1 LGTHVKQA
9 GSLVAPD
16 RLRFDF
22 NHSEGMTAGQI
33 ERVEKIVNDAI
44 AADMA
49 VTPKTKS
56 REEAIGEGAMALF
69 GEKYGDVV
77 RTITVGDLDNK
88 YSYELCGGT
97 HLERT
102 SDVGMFLIVSEA
114 SAAAGVRRIEAV
126 TGRGAYELV
135 AKRFKALKTVAST
148 VKASLEEVPNKIDA
162 LQDDLNASKK
172 QLAAARAELALATF
186 NQQLANIEKVGG
198 ANLLVTQLA
207 GVDKD
212 SLTKLADQF
221 RAKFPENGVC
231 VIAAPAAGNVVVM
244 ATVTQDLIKRGVKA
258 GDLVGHISRQ
268 LGAGG
273 GGAPHLAFGGGK
285 DAGKLSEALA
295 SVRPWLE
302 SKLA

>member
-1 LGTHVKQA
+1 
-9 GSLVAPD
+9 
-16 RLRFDF
+16 
-22 NHSEGMTAGQI
+22 MTAEQI
-33 ERVEKIVNDAI
+33 ERVEKIVNEAV

-49 VTPKTKS
+49 VISKTKS

-69 GEKYGDVV
+69 GEKYGEVV
-77 RTITVGDLDNK
+77 RTITISGSAGGSAPSEQR

-135 AKRFKALKTVAST
+135 SKRFKALKQVAST
-148 VKASLEEVPNKIDA
+148 VKSSLEEVPAKTDA
-162 LQDDLNASKK
+162 LQDELSASKK
-172 QLAAARAELALATF
+172 QLAAARAELALSTF
-186 NQQLANIEKVGG
+186 NLQLSNIEKVGDVS
-198 ANLLVTQLA
+198 LLVTQIA

-221 RAKFPENGVC
+221 RAKFAENGVC
-231 VIAAPAAGNVVVM
+231 VIASPSAGNVVVM
-244 ATVTQDLIKRGVKA
+244 ATVTQDLIKRGLKA

-273 GGAPHLAFGGGK
+273 GGAPHMAFGGGK
-285 DAGKLSEALA
+285 DTGKLPEALE
-295 SVRPWLE
+295 SVRPWMEERL
-302 SKLA
+302 KV